1 MMNRLMLLNKTES
14 DAGVTDDDGQINAVE
29 QDKSPMQELQ
39 TMMDRLM
46 LLNKTESDAGVTDDD
61 EQTNDVEQDRVRC
74 MSYRG

>member
-1 MMNRLMLLNKTES
+1 
-14 DAGVTDDDGQINAVE
+14 
-29 QDKSPMQELQ
+29 
-39 TMMDRLM
+39 MMDRLM